1 MRAMRQVIAEQLQQ
15 HTGAIIGARTVEGT
29 VADCRLV
36 GDEIVIGI
44 VDIRTEGGWVCFR
57 VSADVKDYQRA
68 RIYEDGQIIESL
80 LVNED
85 TVVYVDDAASPKP
98 SKAGNGASS

>member
-1 MRAMRQVIAEQLQQ
+1 
-15 HTGAIIGARTVEGT
+15 

-36 GDEIVIGI
+36 GNEIVIGI
-44 VDIRTEGGWVCFR
+44 VDIRTESGWVCIR
-57 VSADVKDYQRA
+57 VSADDKDYQRA
-68 RIYEDGQIIESL
+68 RIYENGQIIESL

-85 TVVYVDDAASPKP
+85 TVVYVDDAASRKV